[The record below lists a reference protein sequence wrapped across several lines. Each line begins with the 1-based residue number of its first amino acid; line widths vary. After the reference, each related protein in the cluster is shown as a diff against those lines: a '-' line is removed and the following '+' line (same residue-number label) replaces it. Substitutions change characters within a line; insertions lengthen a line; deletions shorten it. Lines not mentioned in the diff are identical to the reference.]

1 MRTLLFTEI
10 SFSSGAGWLACSA
23 GESSVGEGR
32 AAERAESTRKTPPT
46 MMTTRVLLAPTTRS
60 SIAVGKGKAFA
71 NDSTPRGATRVVT
84 TAAPTSTA
92 SRAKITI
99 SGGALALALAFTP
112 PALAALDPYGG
123 VGLEIY
129 VGPDRLPAIV
139 EFLPTKTTGPAHDAG
154 LRLNDKILEVN
165 GVAATELG
173 GLQGVAKALR
183 GEAGTDVDVTVGRG
197 RGRAP
202 LAVEEV
208 RMKREEIAPNPR
220 SCFVA
225 SCARV

>member
-1 MRTLLFTEI
+1 MRTFCL
-10 SFSSGAGWLACSA
+10 LACSA

-32 AAERAESTRKTPPT
+32 AAERAESTRKTQPT

-71 NDSTPRGATRVVT
+71 NDSTPRAVT

-154 LRLNDKILEVN
+154 MRLNDKILEVN

-202 LAVEEV
+202 LAVEKV

-225 SCARV
+225 SCARVTLGKS

>member
-1 MRTLLFTEI
+1 
-10 SFSSGAGWLACSA
+10 
-23 GESSVGEGR
+23 
-32 AAERAESTRKTPPT
+32 
-46 MMTTRVLLAPTTRS
+46 MTTRVLLAPTTRS

-154 LRLNDKILEVN
+154 LRLNDKILDCLLYTSD
-165 GVAATELG
+165 AADE
-173 GLQGVAKALR
+173 
-183 GEAGTDVDVTVGRG
+183 
-197 RGRAP
+197 
-202 LAVEEV
+202 
-208 RMKREEIAPNPR
+208 
-220 SCFVA
+220 
-225 SCARV
+225 

>member
-1 MRTLLFTEI
+1 MRTFCL
-10 SFSSGAGWLACSA
+10 LACSA

-71 NDSTPRGATRVVT
+71 NDSTPRGATWIT
-84 TAAPTSTA
+84 KAHTSTA

-202 LAVEEV
+202 LAVEKV

>member
-46 MMTTRVLLAPTTRS
+46 MMTTRVLLAPTTGS
-60 SIAVGKGKAFA
+60 SIAVGKGKACA
-71 NDSTPRGATRVVT
+71 NDSIPRGATRVVT
-84 TAAPTSTA
+84 AAPASTA

-173 GLQGVAKALR
+173 GLQGVAKTLR

-202 LAVEEV
+202 LAVEKV

-220 SCFVA
+220 SCFVG

>member
-1 MRTLLFTEI
+1 MRTFCL
-10 SFSSGAGWLACSA
+10 LACSA

-32 AAERAESTRKTPPT
+32 AAERAESTRKTQPT

-71 NDSTPRGATRVVT
+71 NDSTPRAVT

-154 LRLNDKILEVN
+154 MRLNDKILEVN

-202 LAVEEV
+202 LAVEKV

-220 SCFVA
+220 SCFVG

>member
-1 MRTLLFTEI
+1 
-10 SFSSGAGWLACSA
+10 
-23 GESSVGEGR
+23 
-32 AAERAESTRKTPPT
+32 
-46 MMTTRVLLAPTTRS
+46 MMTTRVLLTPTTGS
-60 SIAVGKGKAFA
+60 SIAVSKGKAFA

-84 TAAPTSTA
+84 T

-183 GEAGTDVDVTVGRG
+183 GEAGTDVHVTVGRG

-202 LAVEEV
+202 LAVEKV

-220 SCFVA
+220 SCFVG